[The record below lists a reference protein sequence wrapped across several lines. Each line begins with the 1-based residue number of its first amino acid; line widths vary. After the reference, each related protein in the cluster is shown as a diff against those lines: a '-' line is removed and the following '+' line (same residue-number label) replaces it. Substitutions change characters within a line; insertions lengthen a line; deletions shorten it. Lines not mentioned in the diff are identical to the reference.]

1 MNREAFLQ
9 EFAKCI
15 DATSPPEPGQALAGI
30 EEYDSLAIL
39 NLLSVYDQIGASV
52 SPEQIKAASTVE
64 DLVRLA
70 GSALSDG

>member
-1 MNREAFLQ
+1 M

-15 DATSPPEPGQALAGI
+15 DAVSSPEPQQALAEI

-39 NLLSVYDQIGASV
+39 NLLSVYDQIGAPV
-52 SPEQIKAASTVE
+52 SPDQIKQASTVE

-70 GSALSDG
+70 GDALSDG